1 MNTPIAAPMRITHT
15 PTDSLDEIG
24 AVVSNVPFPAAI
36 LPGAALLALVILVA
50 AASYI
55 KQQYPRLRFNNG
67 ASDIER
73 QLLNAAATDSNDHG
87 CQDDSNHHD
96 TDAQLSAINGAN
108 RVATPFTMSAATTS
122 DSAHGAPLLMPGM
135 TTPLS
140 DNAAANT
147 RTPTKTQS
155 KSKSKGNGKV
165 KVLTAGLGGI
175 AARVDVLQQAC
186 NLVVWML
193 IAECLV
199 HTMLSFALRQE
210 IVRLGQGVAA
220 TSLASWLAFAQICIA
235 GAWLLQLPNQY
246 QPPRS
251 HKSAKVEHR
260 RRTWAEY
267 RPVYSWSFNRE
278 WFWVLS
284 LIASGCELY
293 AYINCTPPQWENSD
307 DAGSGAQPATRN
319 SMLRTLISIR
329 IITNALLVLA
339 ALRGL
344 TLERAH
350 RALFEQKVR
359 AVAQRQ
365 QVSATIAD
373 DEDERGAASYS
384 SMATIDINPTL
395 SAGNHD
401 IVGNFGGDP
410 AHLPLDG
417 ALQHQSPPQQQLG
430 TYGAVGTSAFVDALS
445 VSDFAT
451 SSRPSKLSTE
461 TTPLVTPATPRRLLT
476 RDSNG
481 DAQLELPSMCD
492 LSATTRQPEDDNE
505 DDDEEDDDKEDATDD
520 DFNAD
525 ALRSGVKKVRMYHQS
540 DELSHD
546 IMGLRNRLR
555 ILLPYLWPSDNRF
568 LQLHILGC
576 VLILAA
582 GRLVNVLVPLQFK
595 IVVDGLSPKDG
606 SPVKFEWVHVILYAI
621 LSSLQ
626 GSVGMLSTAQS
637 FMWIPVGQ
645 YTTKR
650 ISVAMFEHLHKLSLR
665 FHVGRKTGE
674 ILRVQDRGVTSVV
687 SLLSSILFNIIP
699 TLVDIVLAC
708 YFFSVM
714 FDLYFGTIVLTTMAS
729 YLAATILL
737 TGWRSR
743 HRRLSNY
750 LGNEMEARA
759 VDSLLNFETVKYYNA
774 EGFETKEYVQAVD
787 DFQVAEWASN
797 ATMNMLNT
805 GQNLIIQFGLLAGAL
820 LSAKRVSEGK
830 MTVGDFTML
839 LSYINQLY
847 GPLNWF
853 GTYYRVIQKNFIDM
867 EKLLELFDVPVEVE
881 DPVVPVPLQVP
892 KGEVV
897 FDNVSF
903 SYEKQL
909 TLKNVSFKVPAGS
922 TVAIVGPS
930 GSGKSTILRLL
941 FRFYDVQ
948 AGRILIDGQD
958 IRSAPQFDLRQAIGV
973 VPQDTVLFNDSIR
986 YNIAY
991 GRAGA
996 DKCIPMKDVTDAA
1009 DAAHIHHR
1017 ILGFSEQYETRVG
1030 ERGQRLSG
1038 GEKQRVAIARTLLKD
1053 PKIVCLDEAT
1063 SALDTST
1070 ERQIQTSLRDM
1081 TRNRT
1086 TLIIAHRLSTVIH
1099 ADQILIVQNGQIVER
1114 GTHSELISDRNSV
1127 YYDMWIKQL
1136 TDAANASYDPILEQ
1150 ANIQIPISAAL
1161 ANVDFQQ
1168 PSSAQNQHAFS
1179 SVAGSAGAQQSG
1191 ELIMRG
1197 GQTNGADGN
1206 NDGDDNLS
1214 PQRASH
1220 SSQTALQADA
1230 IAHRHSH
1237 ADLLGLS
1244 NLPNI
1249 ASGHGIG
1256 TVRQVKDHMNL
1267 VFGDTTLPRV
1277 VMSQGWAAYG
1287 PLTEPLTTAST
1298 GHLNIL
1304 GPSTASPIA
1313 TTSSSLSGLDL
1324 SGLAMGGGSRSG
1336 GATASI
1342 PVGLS
1347 SSGLLLDGLG
1357 MSLQDPP
1364 YHLSQ
1369 ISEEHQH
1376 QH

>member
-1 MNTPIAAPMRITHT
+1 MSITLHVT
-15 PTDSLDEIG
+15 YNE
-24 AVVSNVPFPAAI
+24 
-36 LPGAALLALVILVA
+36 AL
-50 AASYI
+50 
-55 KQQYPRLRFNNG
+55 
-67 ASDIER
+67 DIEH
-73 QLLNAAATDSNDHG
+73 QLLNAAATDNDNRR
-87 CQDDSNHHD
+87 CQDGSSRRRD
-96 TDAQLSAINGAN
+96 TDAQLPVTSGAN
-108 RVATPFTMSAATTS
+108 RVDTPLTMSAATTS
-122 DSAHGAPLLMPGM
+122 DSANGAPLLMPGM
-135 TTPLS
+135 TTLLS
-140 DNAAANT
+140 DNVCA
-147 RTPTKTQS
+147 PTSTKA
-155 KSKSKGNGKV
+155 KPKSKGRSNGKV
-165 KVLTAGLGGI
+165 KALTAGLSGI
-175 AARVDVLQQAC
+175 AARVDTLQQVC
-186 NLVVWML
+186 NLVVWMV

-199 HTMLSFALRQE
+199 HTMLTFALRQE
-210 IVRLGQGVAA
+210 IGRLGQGVAA
-220 TSLASWLAFAQICIA
+220 INLASWLAFAQVCVA
-235 GAWLLQLPNQY
+235 GAWLFQATNQY
-246 QPPRS
+246 QPPS
-251 HKSAKVEHR
+251 SLKSAKGEYR
-260 RRTWAEY
+260 RHALTEY
-267 RPVYSWSFNRE
+267 RPIYRWSFSRE
-278 WFWVLS
+278 WFWLLS
-284 LIASGCELY
+284 LIASGSELY

-307 DAGSGAQPATRN
+307 DTASSSSGGGQPATRN
-319 SMLRTLISIR
+319 LMLRTLICIR
-329 IITNALLVLA
+329 IIANALLVLA

-350 RALFEQKVR
+350 RALFEQKAH

-365 QVSATIAD
+365 QSPATMVGD
-373 DEDERGAASYS
+373 DDERGGASYS

-395 SAGNHD
+395 PAGNHD
-401 IVGNFGGDP
+401 VVGASD
-410 AHLPLDG
+410 
-417 ALQHQSPPQQQLG
+417 ALQRQSTQQQLG
-430 TYGAVGTSAFVDALS
+430 TYGAVGNSAFVDALS
-445 VSDFAT
+445 ASNFAS

-481 DAQLELPSMCD
+481 DAQLEIPSMCD
-492 LSATTRQPEDDNE
+492 LTAETSQPKGNAEDDDD
-505 DDDEEDDDKEDATDD
+505 DDDEEDEEEEDIPDD
-520 DFNAD
+520 DYSAD

-555 ILLPYLWPSDNRF
+555 ILLPYLWPSGNRI
-568 LQLHILGC
+568 LQLRILGC

-606 SPVKFEWVHVILYAI
+606 SPAKFEWAHVVLYAV

-729 YLAATILL
+729 YLVATISL

-743 HRRLSNY
+743 YRRLSNY
-750 LGNEMEARA
+750 LDNEMEARA

-774 EGFETKEYVQAVD
+774 ERFETKEYVQAVD

-805 GQNLIIQFGLLAGAL
+805 GQNLIVQFGLLAGAL

-853 GTYYRVIQKNFIDM
+853 GTYYRIIQKNFIDM

-881 DPVVPVPLQVP
+881 DPVVPVPLHVP

-973 VPQDTVLFNDSIR
+973 VPQDTVLFNDTIR

-991 GRAGA
+991 GRAGS
-996 DKCIPMKDVTDAA
+996 DRCIPMKDVTDAA

-1063 SALDTST
+1063 SALDTTT
-1070 ERQIQTSLRDM
+1070 ERQIQTSLREM

-1099 ADQILIVQNGQIVER
+1099 ADQILIVQNGSIVER
-1114 GTHSELISDRNSV
+1114 GTHNELISDRSSV
-1127 YYDMWIKQL
+1127 YYDMWVKQL

-1150 ANIQIPISAAL
+1150 ASIQIPMSAAL
-1161 ANVDFQQ
+1161 ASVDFQQ
-1168 PSSAQNQHAFS
+1168 PSSAQHKRTFS
-1179 SVAGSAGAQQSG
+1179 SVAASIGAQMPG
-1191 ELIMRG
+1191 EVMARG
-1197 GQTNGADGN
+1197 GQTNGTEDNNDNDGN
-1206 NDGDDNLS
+1206 MLS
-1214 PQRASH
+1214 RRASH
-1220 SSQTALQADA
+1220 SSQAVLPADA

-1237 ADLLGLS
+1237 ADLLGLG

-1249 ASGHGIG
+1249 ARGGGSGGEYG
-1256 TVRQVKDHMNL
+1256 VGAARQAKDQMDL
-1267 VFGDTTLPRV
+1267 VFGDSTLPRV
-1277 VMSQGWAAYG
+1277 VMSQGWMAYG
-1287 PLTEPLTTAST
+1287 PLTAPLTSASA

-1304 GPSTASPIA
+1304 GPNTASPVA

-1342 PVGLS
+1342 PVGLNS
-1347 SSGLLLDGLG
+1347 AGLLLDGLG

-1364 YHLSQ
+1364 YHLSLMP
-1369 ISEEHQH
+1369 EEDQH

>member
-1 MNTPIAAPMRITHT
+1 
-15 PTDSLDEIG
+15 
-24 AVVSNVPFPAAI
+24 
-36 LPGAALLALVILVA
+36 
-50 AASYI
+50 
-55 KQQYPRLRFNNG
+55 
-67 ASDIER
+67 
-73 QLLNAAATDSNDHG
+73 
-87 CQDDSNHHD
+87 
-96 TDAQLSAINGAN
+96 
-108 RVATPFTMSAATTS
+108 
-122 DSAHGAPLLMPGM
+122 
-135 TTPLS
+135 
-140 DNAAANT
+140 
-147 RTPTKTQS
+147 
-155 KSKSKGNGKV
+155 
-165 KVLTAGLGGI
+165 
-175 AARVDVLQQAC
+175 
-186 NLVVWML
+186 
-193 IAECLV
+193 
-199 HTMLSFALRQE
+199 
-210 IVRLGQGVAA
+210 
-220 TSLASWLAFAQICIA
+220 
-235 GAWLLQLPNQY
+235 
-246 QPPRS
+246 
-251 HKSAKVEHR
+251 
-260 RRTWAEY
+260 
-267 RPVYSWSFNRE
+267 
-278 WFWVLS
+278 
-284 LIASGCELY
+284 
-293 AYINCTPPQWENSD
+293 
-307 DAGSGAQPATRN
+307 
-319 SMLRTLISIR
+319 
-329 IITNALLVLA
+329 
-339 ALRGL
+339 
-344 TLERAH
+344 
-350 RALFEQKVR
+350 
-359 AVAQRQ
+359 
-365 QVSATIAD
+365 
-373 DEDERGAASYS
+373 
-384 SMATIDINPTL
+384 
-395 SAGNHD
+395 
-401 IVGNFGGDP
+401 
-410 AHLPLDG
+410 
-417 ALQHQSPPQQQLG
+417 
-430 TYGAVGTSAFVDALS
+430 
-445 VSDFAT
+445 
-451 SSRPSKLSTE
+451 
-461 TTPLVTPATPRRLLT
+461 
-476 RDSNG
+476 
-481 DAQLELPSMCD
+481 
-492 LSATTRQPEDDNE
+492 
-505 DDDEEDDDKEDATDD
+505 
-520 DFNAD
+520 
-525 ALRSGVKKVRMYHQS
+525 MYHQS

-546 IMGLRNRLR
+546 LMGLRNRVR
-555 ILLPYLWPSDNRF
+555 ILLPYLWPSGNRF
-568 LQLHILGC
+568 LQLRILGC

-606 SPVKFEWVHVILYAI
+606 SPAKFEWVHVILYAI

-645 YTTKR
+645 DTTKR

-743 HRRLSNY
+743 YRRLSNY
-750 LGNEMEARA
+750 LDNEMEARA

-774 EGFETKEYVQAVD
+774 ERFETKEYVQAVD
-787 DFQVAEWASN
+787 DFQVAEWSSN

-805 GQNLIIQFGLLAGAL
+805 GQNLIVQFGLLAGAL

-991 GRAGA
+991 GRAGC
-996 DKCIPMKDVTDAA
+996 DESISMKVVTDAA
-1009 DAAHIHHR
+1009 DAAHIHNR
-1017 ILGFSEQYETRVG
+1017 IMGFSEQYETRVG

-1099 ADQILIVQNGQIVER
+1099 ADQILIVQNGEIVER

-1127 YYDMWIKQL
+1127 YFDMWIKQL

-1150 ANIQIPISAAL
+1150 ANIQLPIPAAAL
-1161 ANVDFQQ
+1161 ASVDFQQ
-1168 PSSAQNQHAFS
+1168 PSSAQHQRTFS
-1179 SVAGSAGAQQSG
+1179 AVAGSASAQVLSDSA
-1191 ELIMRG
+1191 MRND
-1197 GQTNGADGN
+1197 TDGN
-1206 NDGDDNLS
+1206 GNNGSDDSQPGGGGDSDLPS
-1214 PQRASH
+1214 QRASYH
-1220 SSQTALQADA
+1220 DQPVPQADG
-1230 IAHRHSH
+1230 ITAHHHSH

-1244 NLPNI
+1244 NLRNI
-1249 ASGHGIG
+1249 ATGGGGSHGAE
-1256 TVRQVKDHMNL
+1256 TATQVKDHMSL
-1267 VFGDTTLPRV
+1267 VFGDSALPRV
-1277 VMSQGWAAYG
+1277 VMSQGWMAYG
-1287 PLTEPLTTAST
+1287 PLTAPLPTVSV
-1298 GHLNIL
+1298 GHLNML
-1304 GPSTASPIA
+1304 GPNSGSPVA

-1342 PVGLS
+1342 PVGMTS
-1347 SSGLLLDGLG
+1347 AGLLLDGLG
-1357 MSLQDPP
+1357 MSPQDPS
-1364 YHLSQ
+1364 YHISQ
-1369 ISEEHQH
+1369 VPDEDHHHQ
-1376 QH
+1376 Q

>member
-1 MNTPIAAPMRITHT
+1 MVT
-15 PTDSLDEIG
+15 L
-24 AVVSNVPFPAAI
+24 
-36 LPGAALLALVILVA
+36 
-50 AASYI
+50 
-55 KQQYPRLRFNNG
+55 
-67 ASDIER
+67 SD
-73 QLLNAAATDSNDHG
+73 T
-87 CQDDSNHHD
+87 
-96 TDAQLSAINGAN
+96 NGAN
-108 RVATPFTMSAATTS
+108 RVDTPFTMSAATTS
-122 DSAHGAPLLMPGM
+122 DSANGAPLLMPGM
-135 TTPLS
+135 TTPFS
-140 DNAAANT
+140 DNVCA
-147 RTPTKTQS
+147 PTSTKA
-155 KSKSKGNGKV
+155 KPKSKGKSNEKV
-165 KVLTAGLGGI
+165 KALAASLNGI
-175 AARVDVLQQAC
+175 AAHVDILRLAC

-210 IVRLGQGVAA
+210 IARLGQGVAA
-220 TSLASWLAFAQICIA
+220 TSLASWLAFAQVCIT
-235 GAWLLQLPNQY
+235 GAWLFQATNQY
-246 QPPRS
+246 QPPLS
-251 HKSAKVEHR
+251 LKSAKGEYR
-260 RRTWAEY
+260 RHALTEY
-267 RPVYSWSFNRE
+267 RPIYKWLPNRE
-278 WFWVLS
+278 WLWLLS

-293 AYINCTPPQWENSD
+293 AYISCTPPQWENSD
-307 DAGSGAQPATRN
+307 DTAGNGAQPATH
-319 SMLRTLISIR
+319 SLMLRTLISIR
-329 IITNALLVLA
+329 IIANALLVLA

-344 TLERAH
+344 ALERAY
-350 RALFEQKVR
+350 RALFEQKAL

-365 QVSATIAD
+365 QSSAMMVGD
-373 DEDERGAASYS
+373 DDERGGASYS

-395 SAGNHD
+395 PAAGNHD
-401 IVGNFGGDP
+401 IVGTND
-410 AHLPLDG
+410 
-417 ALQHQSPPQQQLG
+417 ALQRQPMQQQLS
-430 TYGAVGTSAFVDALS
+430 TYGAVGTNAFVDALS
-445 VSDFAT
+445 ASDFAS
-451 SSRPSKLSTE
+451 SSRPNKLSTE

-492 LSATTRQPEDDNE
+492 LTAGTGQPKGEAEDDDDDDDDE
-505 DDDEEDDDKEDATDD
+505 DDDEEEGGAPDDDI
-520 DFNAD
+520 NAD

-555 ILLPYLWPSDNRF
+555 ILLPYLWPSGNRI
-568 LQLHILGC
+568 LQLRILGC

-606 SPVKFEWVHVILYAI
+606 SPAKFEWAHVVLYAI

-645 YTTKR
+645 HTTKR

-699 TLVDIVLAC
+699 TLVDIALAC

-714 FDLYFGTIVLTTMAS
+714 FDLYFGTIVLTTMTS

-743 HRRLSNY
+743 YRRLSNY
-750 LGNEMEARA
+750 LDNEMEARA

-774 EGFETKEYVQAVD
+774 ERFETKEYVQAVD

-805 GQNLIIQFGLLAGAL
+805 GQNLIVQLGLLAGAL

-853 GTYYRVIQKNFIDM
+853 GTYYRIIQKNFIDM

-881 DPVVPVPLQVP
+881 DPAVPVPLQVP

-991 GRAGA
+991 GRAGS

-1063 SALDTST
+1063 SALDTTT
-1070 ERQIQTSLRDM
+1070 ERQIQTSLREM

-1099 ADQILIVQNGQIVER
+1099 ADQILIVQNGSIVER

-1127 YYDMWIKQL
+1127 YYDMWVKQL

-1150 ANIQIPISAAL
+1150 ASIQIPISAAL
-1161 ANVDFQQ
+1161 ASVDFQQ
-1168 PSSAQNQHAFS
+1168 PSSAQHQRTFS
-1179 SVAGSAGAQQSG
+1179 LVSGSVGAQMPG
-1191 ELIMRG
+1191 ELIARS
-1197 GQTNGADGN
+1197 GQINSTEDNNGN
-1206 NDGDDNLS
+1206 DDNMLS
-1214 PQRASH
+1214 RQASH
-1220 SSQTALQADA
+1220 SSQAVLPAEA
-1230 IAHRHSH
+1230 IAPRHSH
-1237 ADLLGLS
+1237 ADLLRLS
-1244 NLPNI
+1244 DLPNI
-1249 ASGHGIG
+1249 ANGGGGGGGGEYGAG
-1256 TVRQVKDHMNL
+1256 TARQAKDHMDL
-1267 VFGDTTLPRV
+1267 MFGDTTLPRV
-1277 VMSQGWAAYG
+1277 VMSQGWMAYG
-1287 PLTEPLTTAST
+1287 PLTAPLTSASA

-1304 GPSTASPIA
+1304 GPNTASPVA

-1324 SGLAMGGGSRSG
+1324 SGLAMGGDSRSG

-1342 PVGLS
+1342 PVGINS
-1347 SSGLLLDGLG
+1347 AGLLLDGLG

-1364 YHLSQ
+1364 YHLSLVP
-1369 ISEEHQH
+1369 EEDQH

>member
-1 MNTPIAAPMRITHT
+1 MAGG
-15 PTDSLDEIG
+15 LDEIG
-24 AVVSNVPFPAAI
+24 AVISGLPFPAAI
-36 LPGAALLALVILVA
+36 LPGAVLFALVALVA

-55 KQQYPRLRFNNG
+55 RRQYPRLRFTSRFWTVNR
-67 ASDIER
+67 ASDLER
-73 QLLNAAATDSNDHG
+73 ELLLNSAATSDCDHRHRRQSDG
-87 CQDDSNHHD
+87 DQHV
-96 TDAQLSAINGAN
+96 TIAQLSAADGAN
-108 RVATPFTMSAATTS
+108 RVATPFTLSATTTS
-122 DSAHGAPLLMPGM
+122 DSANSMPRLIPGV
-135 TTPLS
+135 TTPPLS
-140 DNAAANT
+140 ENAANT
-147 RTPTKTQS
+147 HAPASTKA
-155 KSKSKGNGKV
+155 KAKHKGKGCRKV
-165 KVLTAGLGGI
+165 KALTAGLGGI

-186 NLVVWML
+186 NLVVL
-193 IAECLV
+193 ILTAECLV

-210 IVRLGQGVAA
+210 IVRLGQGTAA
-220 TSLASWLAFAQICIA
+220 TRLATWLAFAQICIA
-235 GAWLLQLPNQY
+235 AAWLFQLPRQH

-251 HKSAKVEHR
+251 NKSDKVVR
-260 RRTWAEY
+260 RRTWADY
-267 RPVYSWSFNRE
+267 RSVYSWSLKRE
-278 WFWVLS
+278 WFWLLS

-293 AYINCTPPQWENSD
+293 AYINCTPAQWESPS
-307 DAGSGAQPATRN
+307 AIQPATSS
-319 SMLRTLISIR
+319 SMLRALISIR
-329 IITNALLVLA
+329 IVTNALLVLA

-344 TLERAH
+344 ALERTH
-350 RALFEQKVR
+350 RALFRQKVR
-359 AVAQRQ
+359 AIAAQRQ
-365 QVSATIAD
+365 QRQSAAMLD
-373 DEDERGAASYS
+373 DEDDCGAASYS

-395 SAGNHD
+395 SAGVNHD
-401 IVGNFGGDP
+401 VVASNLGSASSDL
-410 AHLPLDG
+410 ARLPLDTSNVS
-417 ALQHQSPPQQQLG
+417 LHQSLQLG
-430 TYGAVGTSAFVDALS
+430 AYGAAGAGTFDNPLKATEFAC
-445 VSDFAT
+445 AT
-451 SSRPSKLSTE
+451 SSRPSKISTE
-461 TTPLVTPATPRRLLT
+461 TTPLITPATLRRVLHCS
-476 RDSNG
+476 SNG
-481 DAQLELPSMCD
+481 DTQVEIPSMCG
-492 LSATTRQPEDDNE
+492 LSATACQAEDDNEEDGNDE
-505 DDDEEDDDKEDATDD
+505 DDDEEESATDD
-520 DFNAD
+520 DANDD

-546 IMGLRNRLR
+546 LMGLRNRVR
-555 ILLPYLWPSDNRF
+555 ILLPYLWPSGNRI
-568 LQLHILGC
+568 LQLRILGC

-606 SPVKFEWVHVILYAI
+606 SPAKFEWVHVILYAI

-645 YTTKR
+645 DTTKR

-714 FDLYFGTIVLTTMAS
+714 FDLYFGTIVLTTMVS

-743 HRRLSNY
+743 YRRLSNY
-750 LGNEMEARA
+750 LDNEMEARA

-774 EGFETKEYVQAVD
+774 ERFETKEYVQAVD

-805 GQNLIIQFGLLAGAL
+805 GQNLIVQLGLLAGAL

-853 GTYYRVIQKNFIDM
+853 GTYYRIIQKNFIDM

-881 DPVVPVPLQVP
+881 DPAVPVPLQVP

-909 TLKNVSFKVPAGS
+909 ILKNVSFKVPAGS

-991 GRAGA
+991 GRAGG
-996 DKCIPMKDVTDAA
+996 DKGISMKEVTDAA
-1009 DAAHIHHR
+1009 DAAHIHDR
-1017 ILGFSEQYETRVG
+1017 IMGFSEQYETRVG

-1063 SALDTST
+1063 SALDTAT
-1070 ERQIQTSLRDM
+1070 ERQIQTSLREM

-1099 ADQILIVQNGQIVER
+1099 ANQILIVQNGQIVER
-1114 GTHSELISDRNSV
+1114 GTHTELIGDRNSV
-1127 YYDMWIKQL
+1127 YYDMWVKQL

-1150 ANIQIPISAAL
+1150 ANIQLPIPVAAAATAL
-1161 ANVDFQQ
+1161 APVDLQQ
-1168 PSSAQNQHAFS
+1168 STSAQHSTFTPATG
-1179 SVAGSAGAQQSG
+1179 SVGAHLPSDSVIGTSAN
-1191 ELIMRG
+1191 E
-1197 GQTNGADGN
+1197 NADV
-1206 NDGDDNLS
+1206 S
-1214 PQRASH
+1214 PQRANH
-1220 SSQTALQADA
+1220 IVQTAP
-1230 IAHRHSH
+1230 HSH
-1237 ADLLGLS
+1237 TDLRALS
-1244 NLPNI
+1244 DLPNI
-1249 ASGHGIG
+1249 ATRDGCGG
-1256 TVRQVKDHMNL
+1256 YGGADMNL
-1267 VFGDTTLPRV
+1267 VFGDSTLPRV
-1277 VMSQGWAAYG
+1277 AMSQGWMSYG
-1287 PLTEPLTTAST
+1287 PLTEPLST
-1298 GHLNIL
+1298 VSVGHLGML
-1304 GPSTASPIA
+1304 GPINSGSPAA

-1324 SGLAMGGGSRSG
+1324 SGLAMSGGGSRSG

-1342 PVGLS
+1342 PVGTTS
-1347 SSGLLLDGLG
+1347 AGLLLDGLG
-1357 MSLQDPP
+1357 LSPLDPP
-1364 YHLSQ
+1364 YLTSQ
-1369 ISEEHQH
+1369 ISGEDQQH
-1376 QH
+1376 HH

>member
-1 MNTPIAAPMRITHT
+1 
-15 PTDSLDEIG
+15 
-24 AVVSNVPFPAAI
+24 
-36 LPGAALLALVILVA
+36 
-50 AASYI
+50 
-55 KQQYPRLRFNNG
+55 
-67 ASDIER
+67 
-73 QLLNAAATDSNDHG
+73 
-87 CQDDSNHHD
+87 
-96 TDAQLSAINGAN
+96 
-108 RVATPFTMSAATTS
+108 MSAATTS
-122 DSAHGAPLLMPGM
+122 DSAHSAPLLMPGM

-140 DNAAANT
+140 DNAADNT
-147 RTPTKTQS
+147 HAPTSTKAKA

-165 KVLTAGLGGI
+165 KALTAGLSGI

-193 IAECLV
+193 VAECLV

-210 IVRLGQGVAA
+210 IVRLGQGVVA

-278 WFWVLS
+278 WFWLLS
-284 LIASGCELY
+284 LIVSSCELY

-365 QVSATIAD
+365 RSSATIVD

-395 SAGNHD
+395 SAANHD
-401 IVGNFGGDP
+401 VVGNFGSDP
-410 AHLPLDG
+410 AHLSVDN
-417 ALQHQSPPQQQLG
+417 ALQHQPPPQQLG
-430 TYGAVGTSAFVDALS
+430 TYGAVGTSPFVDALNAG
-445 VSDFAT
+445 DFAT

-492 LSATTRQPEDDNE
+492 LSAATRQPEDDNE
-505 DDDEEDDDKEDATDD
+505 DDDEDDDDQEEDATDD

-546 IMGLRNRLR
+546 IMGLRTRLR
-555 ILLPYLWPSDNRF
+555 ILLPYLWPSGNRV
-568 LQLHILGC
+568 LQLRILGC

-743 HRRLSNY
+743 YRRLSNY
-750 LGNEMEARA
+750 LDNEMEARA

-774 EGFETKEYVQAVD
+774 ELFETKEYVQAVD

-805 GQNLIIQFGLLAGAL
+805 GQNLIVQFGLLAGAL

-881 DPVVPVPLQVP
+881 DPVVPVPLHVP

-1017 ILGFSEQYETRVG
+1017 IMGFSEQYETRVG

-1161 ANVDFQQ
+1161 ASVDFQQ
-1168 PSSAQNQHAFS
+1168 PSSAQNQHAYS
-1179 SVAGSAGAQQSG
+1179 SVVGSANAQQSG
-1191 ELIMRG
+1191 ELMMRG
-1197 GQTNGADGN
+1197 SQTNGAEGN
-1206 NDGDDNLS
+1206 NDDGLS

-1220 SSQTALQADA
+1220 SSQTALQAGTTA
-1230 IAHRHSH
+1230 LRHSH

-1249 ASGHGIG
+1249 ANGGGHGIG
-1256 TVRQVKDHMNL
+1256 TARQVKDHMNL

-1277 VMSQGWAAYG
+1277 VMSQGWMAYG
-1287 PLTEPLTTAST
+1287 PLTEPLATVST

-1304 GPSTASPIA
+1304 GPNTASPIA

-1342 PVGLS
+1342 PLGLS

-1369 ISEEHQH
+1369 MSEEDQH

>member
-1 MNTPIAAPMRITHT
+1 
-15 PTDSLDEIG
+15 
-24 AVVSNVPFPAAI
+24 
-36 LPGAALLALVILVA
+36 
-50 AASYI
+50 
-55 KQQYPRLRFNNG
+55 
-67 ASDIER
+67 
-73 QLLNAAATDSNDHG
+73 
-87 CQDDSNHHD
+87 
-96 TDAQLSAINGAN
+96 
-108 RVATPFTMSAATTS
+108 
-122 DSAHGAPLLMPGM
+122 
-135 TTPLS
+135 
-140 DNAAANT
+140 
-147 RTPTKTQS
+147 
-155 KSKSKGNGKV
+155 
-165 KVLTAGLGGI
+165 
-175 AARVDVLQQAC
+175 
-186 NLVVWML
+186 
-193 IAECLV
+193 
-199 HTMLSFALRQE
+199 
-210 IVRLGQGVAA
+210 
-220 TSLASWLAFAQICIA
+220 
-235 GAWLLQLPNQY
+235 
-246 QPPRS
+246 
-251 HKSAKVEHR
+251 
-260 RRTWAEY
+260 
-267 RPVYSWSFNRE
+267 
-278 WFWVLS
+278 
-284 LIASGCELY
+284 
-293 AYINCTPPQWENSD
+293 
-307 DAGSGAQPATRN
+307 
-319 SMLRTLISIR
+319 
-329 IITNALLVLA
+329 
-339 ALRGL
+339 
-344 TLERAH
+344 
-350 RALFEQKVR
+350 
-359 AVAQRQ
+359 
-365 QVSATIAD
+365 
-373 DEDERGAASYS
+373 
-384 SMATIDINPTL
+384 
-395 SAGNHD
+395 
-401 IVGNFGGDP
+401 
-410 AHLPLDG
+410 
-417 ALQHQSPPQQQLG
+417 
-430 TYGAVGTSAFVDALS
+430 
-445 VSDFAT
+445 
-451 SSRPSKLSTE
+451 
-461 TTPLVTPATPRRLLT
+461 
-476 RDSNG
+476 
-481 DAQLELPSMCD
+481 
-492 LSATTRQPEDDNE
+492 
-505 DDDEEDDDKEDATDD
+505 
-520 DFNAD
+520 
-525 ALRSGVKKVRMYHQS
+525 
-540 DELSHD
+540 
-546 IMGLRNRLR
+546 
-555 ILLPYLWPSDNRF
+555 
-568 LQLHILGC
+568 
-576 VLILAA
+576 
-582 GRLVNVLVPLQFK
+582 FK

-606 SPVKFEWVHVILYAI
+606 SPAKFEWVHVILYAI

-743 HRRLSNY
+743 YRRLSNY
-750 LGNEMEARA
+750 LDNEMEARA

-774 EGFETKEYVQAVD
+774 ERFETKEYVQAVD

-805 GQNLIIQFGLLAGAL
+805 GQNMIVQLGLLAGAL

-881 DPVVPVPLQVP
+881 DPVVPIPLQVP

-986 YNIAY
+986 YNVAY
-991 GRAGA
+991 GRAGT
-996 DKCIPMKDVTDAA
+996 DKRISMKDVTDAA

-1017 ILGFSEQYETRVG
+1017 ILGFSDQYETRVG

-1070 ERQIQTSLRDM
+1070 ERQIQTSLREM

-1114 GTHSELISDRNSV
+1114 GTHSELIGDRSSV

-1150 ANIQIPISAAL
+1150 ANIQIPLPTAL
-1161 ANVDFQQ
+1161 STVDFQQ
-1168 PSSAQNQHAFS
+1168 PSSAQHQRAYS
-1179 SVAGSAGAQQSG
+1179 SVGGSVGAQLSG
-1191 ELIMRG
+1191 ELVTRG
-1197 GQTNGADGN
+1197 SQTNGADSN
-1206 NDGDDNLS
+1206 NDGDGDLS
-1214 PQRASH
+1214 SKQASH
-1220 SSQTALQADA
+1220 HSNQNVLQADA
-1230 IAHRHSH
+1230 ISNHHSH
-1237 ADLLGLS
+1237 ADLLRLG
-1244 NLPNI
+1244 NLPNL
-1249 ASGHGIG
+1249 AGGGGGHGIG
-1256 TVRQVKDHMNL
+1256 TAKQVKDHMDL
-1267 VFGDTTLPRV
+1267 AFGDTTLPRV
-1277 VMSQGWAAYG
+1277 VMSQGWMAYG
-1287 PLTEPLTTAST
+1287 PLTEPLTST
-1298 GHLNIL
+1298 GHLNIIE
-1304 GPSTASPIA
+1304 PNTVSPIA

-1324 SGLAMGGGSRSG
+1324 SVLAMGGGSRSG
-1336 GATASI
+1336 GATAGI
-1342 PVGLS
+1342 PVGINS
-1347 SSGLLLDGLG
+1347 AGLLLDGLG

-1369 ISEEHQH
+1369 VSEEDQH
-1376 QH
+1376 HH